1 MYEIGQQV
9 VCVKTHS
16 KGVVKEGV
24 IYTAKAF
31 KIDCC
36 NGEVVVDVGI
46 DDSIK
51 TTTDGSL
58 AIIGERYRCAQC
70 GKINP
75 HDGIWWMCLS
85 LFRPLDDLY
94 NTEIEELMNEVNEKQ
109 PFEV

>member
-1 MYEIGQQV
+1 MYEIGQKV

-16 KGVVKEGV
+16 MGAVKEGV

-46 DDSIK
+46 DDPIK
-51 TTTDGSL
+51 TTTDGEI
-58 AIIGERYRCAQC
+58 AIIGDTYICTGCEKIVPYD
-70 GKINP
+70 GK
-75 HDGIWWMCLS
+75 WWIS
-85 LFRPLDDLY
+85 ATLFRPLDDLY